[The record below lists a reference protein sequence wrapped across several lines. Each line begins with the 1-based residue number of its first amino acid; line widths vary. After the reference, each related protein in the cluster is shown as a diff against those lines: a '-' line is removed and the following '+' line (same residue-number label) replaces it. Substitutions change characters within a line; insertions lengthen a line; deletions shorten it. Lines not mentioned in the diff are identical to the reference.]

1 MARSRLSLT
10 EPPSHPHSPTDEDDS
25 EQNGYEENET
35 RGRKGVT
42 AP

>member
-10 EPPSHPHSPTDEDDS
+10 EPPSHPHSPTDEDES
-25 EQNGYEENET
+25 EQNGYEDET
-35 RGRKGVT
+35 RGRKGVV